1 MAGTH
6 EDFSRDHQVKASS
19 NRAFG
24 WVWVVVFLII
34 ALRPLVS
41 GGVVRWWSL
50 ILCALVAVVTIAVP
64 VLLTIPN
71 RLWLG
76 FGMLLHRVTSPV
88 ALGIIFYVV
97 VMPTGLLMRAFGKDI
112 LRLRHDPAAES
123 YWIKRE
129 PPGPKPDS
137 MPHQF

>member
-1 MAGTH
+1 
-6 EDFSRDHQVKASS
+6 
-19 NRAFG
+19 
-24 WVWVVVFLII
+24 
-34 ALRPLVS
+34 
-41 GGVVRWWSL
+41 
-50 ILCALVAVVTIAVP
+50 
-64 VLLTIPN
+64 LLTIPN